1 MRHIF
6 KKKIIINK
14 NFFLILF
21 LPFFLSSCSKNNIKK
36 NHTQNQQSIFIE
48 MPQNKLVFE
57 NLSSLVYESINS
69 NFLRLGIKLTGDKKN
84 SFYLRTLIENL
95 DTDYK
100 FLSPDLL
107 TYTEKIRIDLNCQL
121 FDSNDKL
128 LNEKKFSFS
137 TFISKPKDYSDN
149 SSFLDFEYRKL
160 LDRDSYRIARYF
172 KKFL

>member
-1 MRHIF
+1 MKNIF
-6 KKKIIINK
+6 NK
-14 NFFLILF
+14 LMLICF
-21 LPFFLSSCSKNNIKK
+21 SFFFLSSCSKNNINKNTSK
-36 NHTQNQQSIFIE
+36 NHQPIFIE

-57 NLSSLVYESINS
+57 NLSSLAYESLSS
-69 NFLRLGIKLTGDKKN
+69 NFFRLGFRLFDDKKN
-84 SFYLRTLIENL
+84 CFYLRTMVENL

-121 FDSNDKL
+121 FDYNDKL
-128 LNEKKFSFS
+128 LSEKKFSFS
-137 TFISKPKDYSDN
+137 TFISKSKDYSDN

-160 LDRDSYRIARYF
+160 LDRESYRIAKYF